1 MLYFQVACAQKLQTK
16 NQKRFFC
23 AASKYGMLLLNCKN
37 FREND
42 T

>member
-16 NQKRFFC
+16 NDFFC
-23 AASKYGMLLLNCKN
+23 AASKYGMQLLNCNN
-37 FREND
+37 FRKND